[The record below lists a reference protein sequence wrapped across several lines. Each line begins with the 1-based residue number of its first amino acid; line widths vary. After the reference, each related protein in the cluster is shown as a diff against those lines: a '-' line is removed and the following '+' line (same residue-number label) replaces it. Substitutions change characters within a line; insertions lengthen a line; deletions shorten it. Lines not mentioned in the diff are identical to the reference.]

1 MKEKRA
7 QFSSRFA
14 VIATTVGSAVGLG
27 NIWAFPYKCG
37 VNGGAA
43 FLLIYIACVLLIGIP
58 VICAEFSIG
67 RGTHKNVRGALRQ
80 LHSSRFVHSFSLIG
94 LLASIL
100 ILSFYSVVAGWTLE
114 YLIEAISGQ
123 MTATPAADFSNHFS
137 DFASSPYKSVAWTLI
152 FLLCNY
158 FIMRR
163 GVKRGIERMSNIL
176 MPILFVILIIFCVHS
191 FFLPEVGRG
200 LTFLFHPDFSKITP
214 SVVLGAMG
222 QAFFSLS
229 LGLSCLL
236 IYASYFSDKE
246 NLIGSASLIA
256 VLDTVVA
263 VLAGVIIFPAVF
275 SYGANVAEGPKLVY
289 EVFPAIFA
297 SMSMGW
303 MWAVLFFLLL
313 FFAAITSTISM
324 SEITIAFMTEEW
336 GLSRKRASQ
345 VNTLVAMALGSLCAL
360 SFGVLRDFTIFGMT
374 IFDLFEYISS
384 NILLPLGGIVF
395 AVLAGW
401 VIDRRFIRDQLTNF
415 GSVNRRL
422 YPVIS
427 FLMRFV
433 APVAILLIFLYGL
446 KLLHF

>member
-1 MKEKRA
+1 
-7 QFSSRFA
+7 
-14 VIATTVGSAVGLG
+14 
-27 NIWAFPYKCG
+27 
-37 VNGGAA
+37 
-43 FLLIYIACVLLIGIP
+43 
-58 VICAEFSIG
+58 
-67 RGTHKNVRGALRQ
+67 
-80 LHSSRFVHSFSLIG
+80 
-94 LLASIL
+94 
-100 ILSFYSVVAGWTLE
+100 
-114 YLIEAISGQ
+114 
-123 MTATPAADFSNHFS
+123 
-137 DFASSPYKSVAWTLI
+137 
-152 FLLCNY
+152 
-158 FIMRR
+158 
-163 GVKRGIERMSNIL
+163 
-176 MPILFVILIIFCVHS
+176 
-191 FFLPEVGRG
+191 
-200 LTFLFHPDFSKITP
+200 
-214 SVVLGAMG
+214 
-222 QAFFSLS
+222 
-229 LGLSCLL
+229 
-236 IYASYFSDKE
+236 
-246 NLIGSASLIA
+246 
-256 VLDTVVA
+256 
-263 VLAGVIIFPAVF
+263 
-275 SYGANVAEGPKLVY
+275 
-289 EVFPAIFA
+289 
-297 SMSMGW
+297 MSMGW